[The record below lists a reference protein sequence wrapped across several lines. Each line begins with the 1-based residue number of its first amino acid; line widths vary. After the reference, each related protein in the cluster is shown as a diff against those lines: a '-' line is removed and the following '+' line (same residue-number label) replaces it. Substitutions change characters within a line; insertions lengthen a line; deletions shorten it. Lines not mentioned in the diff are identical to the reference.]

1 MFAAGSE
8 NPSCVSFPH
17 NARIKSLQGE
27 TMVRAS
33 VLLLLL
39 SCGMVLGCDTGS
51 TAQNVSSTGWKG
63 QKVGKSSNVA
73 GPVPSSTTG
82 TPGNIQEPQ
91 PKPPNEE
98 PKATQNLD
106 SD

>member
-1 MFAAGSE
+1 MF
-8 NPSCVSFPH
+8 
-17 NARIKSLQGE
+17 
-27 TMVRAS
+27 RAS
-33 VLLLLL
+33 VLLLLM
-39 SCGMVLGCDTGS
+39 SCGLVLGCETGS

-63 QKVGKSSNVA
+63 QKVGKSSNTV
-73 GPVPSSTTG
+73 GPVTSCTTG

-98 PKATQNLD
+98 PKATQNMD

>member
-1 MFAAGSE
+1 M
-8 NPSCVSFPH
+8 
-17 NARIKSLQGE
+17 L
-27 TMVRAS
+27 RAS
-33 VLLLLL
+33 VLLLLI
-39 SCGMVLGCDTGS
+39 SCGLVLGCETGS

-63 QKVGKSSNVA
+63 QKVGKSSNLV
-73 GPVPSSTTG
+73 GPVTSSTTG

-91 PKPPNEE
+91 PKPPNDE

>member
-1 MFAAGSE
+1 
-8 NPSCVSFPH
+8 
-17 NARIKSLQGE
+17 
-27 TMVRAS
+27 MVRAS

-98 PKATQNLD
+98 PKATQNLA

>member
-1 MFAAGSE
+1 MF
-8 NPSCVSFPH
+8 
-17 NARIKSLQGE
+17 
-27 TMVRAS
+27 RAS
-33 VLLLLL
+33 ALLLLL
-39 SCGMVLGCDTGS
+39 SCGVIMGCETGS

-63 QKVGKSSNVA
+63 QKVGKSSNVT

-91 PKPPNEE
+91 PKPPQED
-98 PKATQNLD
+98 PKAKQNLD

>member
-1 MFAAGSE
+1 
-8 NPSCVSFPH
+8 
-17 NARIKSLQGE
+17 
-27 TMVRAS
+27 MVRAS
-33 VLLLLL
+33 ALLLLL
-39 SCGMVLGCDTGS
+39 SCGMVLGGCDTGS

-82 TPGNIQEPQ
+82 TPGNLQEPQ

>member
-1 MFAAGSE
+1 M
-8 NPSCVSFPH
+8 
-17 NARIKSLQGE
+17 L
-27 TMVRAS
+27 RAS
-33 VLLLLL
+33 VLLLLI
-39 SCGMVLGCDTGS
+39 SCGLVLGCETGT

-63 QKVGKSSNVA
+63 QKVGKSSNLV
-73 GPVPSSTTG
+73 GPVTSSTTG
-82 TPGNIQEPQ
+82 TAGNIQEPQ

>member
-1 MFAAGSE
+1 MF
-8 NPSCVSFPH
+8 
-17 NARIKSLQGE
+17 I
-27 TMVRAS
+27 RAS
-33 VLLLLL
+33 ALLLLM
-39 SCGMVLGCDTGS
+39 SCGFVLGCETGS

-63 QKVGKSSNVA
+63 QKVGKSSNTV
-73 GPVPSSTTG
+73 GPVTSSTTG

-98 PKATQNLD
+98 PKATQNMD

>member
-1 MFAAGSE
+1 MF
-8 NPSCVSFPH
+8 
-17 NARIKSLQGE
+17 
-27 TMVRAS
+27 RAS

-39 SCGMVLGCDTGS
+39 VSGGMVLGCDTGS
-51 TAQNVSSTGWKG
+51 TTQNVSSTGWKG

-82 TPGNIQEPQ
+82 TPGNTQVTQ
-91 PKPPNEE
+91 PKPPQEE

>member
-1 MFAAGSE
+1 
-8 NPSCVSFPH
+8 
-17 NARIKSLQGE
+17 
-27 TMVRAS
+27 MVRAS
-33 VLLLLL
+33 ALLLLL

-82 TPGNIQEPQ
+82 TLGNIQEPQ

>member
-1 MFAAGSE
+1 MF
-8 NPSCVSFPH
+8 
-17 NARIKSLQGE
+17 
-27 TMVRAS
+27 RAS
-33 VLLLLL
+33 ALLLLL
-39 SCGMVLGCDTGS
+39 SCGVIMGCETGS

-91 PKPPNEE
+91 PKPPQDE
-98 PKATQNLD
+98 PIAKQNLD

>member
-1 MFAAGSE
+1 MF
-8 NPSCVSFPH
+8 
-17 NARIKSLQGE
+17 
-27 TMVRAS
+27 RAS

-39 SCGMVLGCDTGS
+39 SCGLVLGCETGS

-63 QKVGKSSNVA
+63 QKVGKSSNVV
-73 GPVPSSTTG
+73 GPVPTSTTG

>member
-1 MFAAGSE
+1 MFRGS
-8 NPSCVSFPH
+8 VF
-17 NARIKSLQGE
+17 
-27 TMVRAS
+27 
-33 VLLLLL
+33 LLLV
-39 SCGMVLGCDTGS
+39 SCGLAMGCDTGS
-51 TAQNVSSTGWKG
+51 TAQNVSTTGWKG

-82 TPGNIQEPQ
+82 TPGNIQDPQ
-91 PKPPNEE
+91 SKPPQDE

>member
-1 MFAAGSE
+1 M
-8 NPSCVSFPH
+8 
-17 NARIKSLQGE
+17 L
-27 TMVRAS
+27 RAP
-33 VLLLLL
+33 VLLLLM
-39 SCGMVLGCDTGS
+39 SCAFVLGCETGS
-51 TAQNVSSTGWKG
+51 TAQNVSTTGWKG
-63 QKVGKSSNVA
+63 QKVGKSSNAA
-73 GPVPSSTTG
+73 GPVTSFTTG

>member
-1 MFAAGSE
+1 M
-8 NPSCVSFPH
+8 
-17 NARIKSLQGE
+17 L
-27 TMVRAS
+27 RAS
-33 VLLLLL
+33 VLLLLI
-39 SCGMVLGCDTGS
+39 SCGLVLGCETGS

-63 QKVGKSSNVA
+63 QKVSKSSNLV
-73 GPVPSSTTG
+73 GPVTSSTTG
-82 TPGNIQEPQ
+82 TPGNIQQSQ

>member
-1 MFAAGSE
+1 MF
-8 NPSCVSFPH
+8 
-17 NARIKSLQGE
+17 
-27 TMVRAS
+27 RAS
-33 VLLLLL
+33 VLLLLM
-39 SCGMVLGCDTGS
+39 SCGFVLGCETGS

-63 QKVGKSSNVA
+63 QRVGKSSNTV
-73 GPVPSSTTG
+73 GPVTSSTTG

-98 PKATQNLD
+98 PKATQNMD

>member
-1 MFAAGSE
+1 MF
-8 NPSCVSFPH
+8 
-17 NARIKSLQGE
+17 
-27 TMVRAS
+27 RAS
-33 VLLLLL
+33 VLLLLV
-39 SCGMVLGCDTGS
+39 SCGLVLGCDTGS

-73 GPVPSSTTG
+73 GPVTSSTTG
-82 TPGNIQEPQ
+82 TPGNLQEPQ

-98 PKATQNLD
+98 PKAIQNLN